1 MTYVSPF
8 QQACREFAK
17 PVQDCTVDPFAVT
30 AAPIEPSRRWTPE
43 ERLEEDIRDAEDRF
57 KELGDMYAENV
68 NHIEQFNKQ
77 CSEILAEYIVKEL
90 ELARLKAQRDA
101 Q

>member
-30 AAPIEPSRRWTPE
+30 AAPIEPERKWTPE
-43 ERLEEDIRDAEDRF
+43 ERLSEDIADTEERF
-57 KELGDMYAENV
+57 KELGNMYAENV
-68 NHIEQFNKQ
+68 DHIERLNKE

-90 ELARLKAQRDA
+90 ELARLKAKRDA